1 VASLARGRG
10 SLALGNVVGSTIA
23 NILGAFSLGLIF
35 YKSPVVDRGPV
46 FEKSSIIYSLALLLV
61 TTLAS
66 VLLAFGRHI
75 SWRAVGVVSL
85 WSLESMS
92 PQSRT

>member
-1 VASLARGRG
+1 MLQLVVVVASLARGRG

-35 YKSPVVDRGPV
+35 YKPSEINQAKL
-46 FEKSSIIYSLALLLV
+46 FEKSSSIYSLALLLV

-66 VLLAFGRHI
+66 ALLAFGRHI
-75 SWRAVGVVSL
+75 S
-85 WSLESMS
+85 
-92 PQSRT
+92 